1 MIVMATLH
9 RGVYTSVKSSP
20 HSSEVESG
28 LEPGRRSGWT
38 RRDRH
43 LVRVPMDAISGP
55 RRLAERARGL
65 LRAGEPLV
73 QAGRVELVVARLA
86 LEARQVAR
94 RGMDDHVTNRALLD
108 PFEDL
113 VDVLFPQHERVRD
126 LA

>member
-9 RGVYTSVKSSP
+9 RGVYTSVKSMVKSSP

-43 LVRVPMDAISGP
+43 LVRVPVDAISGP

-73 QAGRVELVVARLA
+73 QAGRVELVVAC
-86 LEARQVAR
+86 
-94 RGMDDHVTNRALLD
+94 RAA
-108 PFEDL
+108 EG
-113 VDVLFPQHERVRD
+113 R
-126 LA
+126 

>member
-1 MIVMATLH
+1 MGAT
-9 RGVYTSVKSSP
+9 
-20 HSSEVESG
+20 
-28 LEPGRRSGWT
+28 
-38 RRDRH
+38 
-43 LVRVPMDAISGP
+43 SGP
-55 RRLAERARGL
+55 LEGCLAERARGL